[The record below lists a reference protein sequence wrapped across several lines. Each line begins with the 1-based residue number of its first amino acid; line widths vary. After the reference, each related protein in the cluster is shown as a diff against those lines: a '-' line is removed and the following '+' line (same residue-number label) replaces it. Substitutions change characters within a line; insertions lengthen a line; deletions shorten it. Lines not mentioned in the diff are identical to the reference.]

1 MNSVVAQ
8 RYAQALFSFVE
19 NQGELDKIYTELEFI
34 HKIILQA
41 SDFQEFLKDPTL
53 EETSQIMILK
63 KIFMAKVDESVM
75 RFLLL
80 LVKKKRLNYLALIC
94 LKFAEIYKRHKNIMS
109 VRIITKTELSKQQ
122 LSNISQHLKLKFRKE
137 IEPHVFLDEDMIGGI
152 KLQIEDQVLDFSIQS
167 LLDKFKNNLVSV

>member
-1 MNSVVAQ
+1 
-8 RYAQALFSFVE
+8 
-19 NQGELDKIYTELEFI
+19 
-34 HKIILQA
+34 
-41 SDFQEFLKDPTL
+41 
-53 EETSQIMILK
+53 
-63 KIFMAKVDESVM
+63 
-75 RFLLL
+75 
-80 LVKKKRLNYLALIC
+80 
-94 LKFAEIYKRHKNIMS
+94 MS